1 MFLQDINSWS
11 TKNKAF
17 FEPFTDVHKINSNI
31 LEQITRENLSLM
43 SDNMAACV
51 KLTQLTNKMNRPEEF
66 YKSSLNLISGQIERN
81 FEYSKNLLNI
91 LEDGFK
97 DGLTLG
103 EEKMS
108 SAFTEQAEKMK
119 ARKGESQ

>member
-11 TKNKAF
+11 SKSKAF
-17 FEPFTDVHKINSNI
+17 FEPFSDVHKINSSM

-66 YKSSLNLISGQIERN
+66 YKANLNLISGQIERN
-81 FEYSKNLLNI
+81 FEYCKNLLNI
-91 LEDGFK
+91 FEDSFK
-97 DGLTLG
+97 DSLTWG

-108 SAFTEQAEKMK
+108 SAFTEQAEKIK
-119 ARKGESQ
+119 AKKGE